1 MNMPAFTLSILR
13 TRKQKSRAALVC
25 FLFLSTVADSATKC
39 DTCPRDK
46 RGHIERS
53 TSAKTEFRLTNPCPI
68 TGSSKGACSG
78 YVIDHVI
85 ALKRNGTDTPDN
97 MQWQTFE
104 EAKEKD
110 KWE

>member
-1 MNMPAFTLSILR
+1 MEIRL
-13 TRKQKSRAALVC
+13 QKTVI
-25 FLFLSTVADSATKC
+25 FLCLLLSTQLLASQKC
-39 DTCPRDK
+39 DTCPRDS
-46 RGHIERS
+46 RGRIERS

-97 MQWQTFE
+97 MQWQTIE
-104 EAKEKD
+104 DAKVKD
-110 KWE
+110 KSE